1 MKDNWSL
8 KALIPL
14 MVLGAGSILLAFYLT
29 ISYSYQKSQFR
40 QLSEQRLQNM
50 GPRLT
55 DITQRML
62 ILGDEGLLG
71 AEMESM
77 RHMPDIGL
85 IVIVDQSNTILYSSD
100 VSLRG
105 TTLEASALSH
115 AAALMEQA
123 GGPVNQV
130 VNQPENRT
138 LLGVFSYALPET
150 ETETESGS
158 GSAGPVSG
166 HVVISINL
174 TDSYAILRSAL
185 ISQALMIALL
195 LVGVAGLLWYLL
207 HRAVI
212 VPLRK
217 LVATT
222 RAIAAGDYTARTG
235 IAASNELGEIAATLD
250 SLALS
255 CLEQDEIHNMRR
267 RLSQLV
273 EDMVDEVIVCDMQT
287 LEVVSTNK
295 AAQMKLGYTAEE
307 LNGMMP
313 WVFVTHHDQGSM
325 MELTRPLFDGSVSHI
340 DCECRHTRKDGSSY
354 PVKARMQLMAHQS
367 PPVLVCISQD
377 MTELQ
382 SQIESAQLRE
392 RALAAVSEGVIIAD
406 AGDPGHAIV
415 YVNQAVCDM
424 SGYSAEELLGKGP
437 EYLRQDSANQPDR
450 KSVEHA
456 LRRAERVNVV
466 LDARRKD
473 GSSYKTEVSISPVL
487 NADGRTTHF
496 IGLHRDIT
504 QRLLTEEKLHQIQKI
519 KAIGQLS
526 GGLAHDFNN
535 LLSVIVGNLELL
547 RTSVADKAQI
557 ARIEGAENAAHMGAH
572 LTRRL
577 LSFASQQRLVP
588 SVTNV
593 NDHVHNAMSLLSP
606 TIGETITLRDELDAK
621 LWETLTDPGEIE
633 TAVINLTIN
642 ARDAMSQGGDI
653 TIYTSNLRLNRE
665 TIEAEQLDLE
675 PGEYVRLCVMDN
687 GPGIPKTIQ
696 DRIFEPFFTT
706 KSDGGGLGLAS
717 VFGFAKQS
725 GGCVKVI
732 SAEDEGTRVSVYL
745 PRHIPQSTSTS
756 VVTNPEDDCD
766 DFVSDCR
773 ILVVEDKEMVRELTV
788 QQLQALG
795 FKTLEVENG
804 VEAIALL
811 ETPVDVDI
819 VLSDVV
825 MPGGVSGYDVADWI
839 QKHRPEC
846 RVLMTSGFS
855 GPAEGEG
862 SAELVDLQVLQK
874 PYRLED
880 LRDALHDLMSCAV
893 A

>member
-1 MKDNWSL
+1 MKGNWSL

-14 MVLGAGSILLAFYLT
+14 LVLGAGFILLAFYLT

-40 QLSEQRLQNM
+40 QLSEQRLENM

-62 ILGDEGLLG
+62 VLGDEGLLG

-85 IVIVDQSNTILYSSD
+85 IVIVDKANTILYSSD

-105 TTLEASALSH
+105 TTLEASALSQ
-115 AAALMEQA
+115 AAVLIEES
-123 GGPVNQV
+123 GGAANQV
-130 VNQPENRT
+130 VIQPGENRH
-138 LLGVFSYALPET
+138 LLGVFSYALPEG
-150 ETETESGS
+150 ETGRP
-158 GSAGPVSG
+158 APVSG
-166 HVVISINL
+166 HVAISINL

-195 LVGVAGLLWYLL
+195 LVCVAGLLWYLM
-207 HRAVI
+207 HRAVV

-217 LVATT
+217 LVTTT
-222 RAIAAGDYTARTG
+222 RAIAAGDYTVRTG
-235 IAASNELGEIAATLD
+235 IVSSNELGEIAATLD

-255 CLEQDEIHNMRR
+255 NLEQDEIRSMRR

-287 LEVVSTNK
+287 LEVVNTNK

-307 LNGMMP
+307 LHGMMP
-313 WVFVTHHDQGSM
+313 WAFVTHHDRDSM
-325 MELTRPLFDGSVSHI
+325 MELTRPLFEGSVSHI
-340 DCECRHTRKDGSSY
+340 DCACSHTRKDGTSY

-367 PPVLVCISQD
+367 PPVLVCIAQD

-392 RALAAVSEGVIIAD
+392 RALAAVSEGVVITN
-406 AGDPGHAIV
+406 AGVPDHAIV

-424 SGYSAEELLGKGP
+424 SGYGAEELLGKGTD
-437 EYLRQDSANQPDR
+437 YLRQNAVDQTDP
-450 KSVEHA
+450 KSIEHA
-456 LRRAERVNVV
+456 LGKAERVNVV

-473 GSSYKTEVSISPVL
+473 GSSYKTEVSISPVM
-487 NADGRTTHF
+487 NAAGETTHF

-504 QRLLTEEKLHQIQKI
+504 QRLMTEEKLHQIQKI

-593 NDHVHNAMSLLSP
+593 NDHVHNAMALLSP
-606 TIGETITLRDELDAK
+606 TIGETITLRDELDAN

-675 PGEYVRLCVMDN
+675 PGEYVRLCVWTMA
-687 GPGIPKTIQ
+687 PVSRKQYKTGYLNLSSP
-696 DRIFEPFFTT
+696 RNPMVVGWVWRPY
-706 KSDGGGLGLAS
+706 SAS
-717 VFGFAKQS
+717 PS
-725 GGCVKVI
+725 
-732 SAEDEGTRVSVYL
+732 S
-745 PRHIPQSTSTS
+745 
-756 VVTNPEDDCD
+756 
-766 DFVSDCR
+766 
-773 ILVVEDKEMVRELTV
+773 
-788 QQLQALG
+788 QA
-795 FKTLEVENG
+795 
-804 VEAIALL
+804 
-811 ETPVDVDI
+811 DV
-819 VLSDVV
+819 
-825 MPGGVSGYDVADWI
+825 
-839 QKHRPEC
+839 
-846 RVLMTSGFS
+846 
-855 GPAEGEG
+855 
-862 SAELVDLQVLQK
+862 
-874 PYRLED
+874 
-880 LRDALHDLMSCAV
+880 
-893 A
+893 